1 MMDELNKQ
9 ISDLRI
15 GKETALSF
23 LMDQYARAL
32 HFFAYKLIKDKQTS
46 SEIVSDA
53 FIKLWER
60 KEHFEAIEPIK
71 SFLYLVVKNACLDHL
86 KHSRNKHRYE
96 DADLLELEAT
106 DQDILRKIIY
116 TELVELVVQEVKKLP
131 RQQARVLQLSVVEG
145 KNIQEICDEL
155 GTTANTVYFARSK
168 AVATLKKVLAQ
179 KRLSL
184 HYLFVLLFFNIP
196 Q

>member
-1 MMDELNKQ
+1 MDELNKQ
-9 ISDLRI
+9 ISDLRM

-32 HFFAYKLIKDKQTS
+32 HFFAYKFITDQQTS

-53 FIKLWER
+53 FVKLWER
-60 KEHFEAIEPIK
+60 REHFEAIEPIK

-86 KHSRNKHRYE
+86 KHSRNKCRYE
-96 DADLLELEAT
+96 DPDLIQLEAT

-116 TELVELVVQEVKKLP
+116 TELVELIVQEIKKLP
-131 RQQARVLQLSVVEG
+131 RQQAQVLQLSVMED
-145 KNIQEICDEL
+145 KNVQEICDEL

-168 AVATLKKVLAQ
+168 AVATLRRILEQKK
-179 KRLSL
+179 LSL
-184 HYLFVLLFFNIP
+184 HYLFLLLFSNI
-196 Q
+196 